1 MRKGG
6 RKLLVASL
14 GVGAISY
21 VAACGGSV
29 ANLMA
34 PPQDAS
40 ADSAPDSASD
50 GKTDTAADGLQ
61 DQFFPRDLI
70 ANLVAPSE

>member
-1 MRKGG
+1 
-6 RKLLVASL
+6 VASL

-40 ADSAPDSASD
+40 ADSASD
-50 GKTDTAADGLQ
+50 GKTDTATDGLQ